1 MTDEE
6 YLIKLGKKIARL
18 RKEKGWTQA
27 EFAIKLNTHRTN
39 VTRIELGNV
48 NSTINILRK
57 IAATLDMRSNELLN
71 IQE

>member
-18 RKEKGWTQA
+18 RKEKRWTQA

-57 IAATLDMRSNELLN
+57 IAYQLEIKLNELVSLD
-71 IQE
+71 

>member
-27 EFAIKLNTHRTN
+27 DFAIKINTHRTN

-57 IAATLDMRSNELLN
+57 ISKELGIGVEELVRN
-71 IQE
+71 F